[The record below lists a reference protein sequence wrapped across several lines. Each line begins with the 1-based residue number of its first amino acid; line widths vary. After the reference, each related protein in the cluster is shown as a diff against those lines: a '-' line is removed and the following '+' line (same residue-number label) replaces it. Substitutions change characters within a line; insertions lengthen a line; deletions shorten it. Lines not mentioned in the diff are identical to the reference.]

1 MLRGGQ
7 KRKIKRER
15 EFFIKNQN
23 FFFFF
28 SWFTEIRLVFFCLF
42 FKFYCSIV
50 YLQYWNIRI
59 SENASRMTR
68 LKRRVEAS
76 GKESTVKI

>member
-23 FFFFF
+23 FFFF
-28 SWFTEIRLVFFCLF
+28 SWFTEIRLVFFVCFLNF
-42 FKFYCSIV
+42 IAV
-50 YLQYWNIRI
+50 
-59 SENASRMTR
+59 
-68 LKRRVEAS
+68 
-76 GKESTVKI
+76 